1 MNSIGKK
8 TESSA
13 LHIFLTSLW
22 RRKRETAGKGKTG
35 RLQECTSPK
44 KTFSSLAH
52 FRNYHYDYHCKS
64 VHIADFSKSG
74 FLLRNFIFPALFK
87 ILKHHENENKLEHV
101 IHKNIIRPPSLL
113 QRERSSSISPRKQHQ
128 RLLLATPSISL
139 LEYSPRR
146 TDLSN

>member
-52 FRNYHYDYHCKS
+52 FRNYHCDYHCKS
-64 VHIADFSKSG
+64 VHIADFSKSR
-74 FLLRNFIFPALFK
+74 FLLRNFIFPALLK
-87 ILKHHENENKLEHV
+87 ILKHHDNENMLFIRILSALPHFYKGKGLPLYLPEN
-101 IHKNIIRPPSLL
+101 NIKGYFWPLLPS
-113 QRERSSSISPRKQHQ
+113 P
-128 RLLLATPSISL
+128 
-139 LEYSPRR
+139 Y
-146 TDLSN
+146 